1 MRAGQ
6 VVVGVLIVLA
16 LLLAACGQAAPAA
29 PTPAPAAPTKAP
41 AAQSTAAAKVEYP
54 ALSFKLGQP
63 FNPDHVFSQGMQK
76 FADLMMDKSG
86 GKIKVESFHSGSLV
100 QGKTELD
107 AIEKGVVDFGSV
119 VPVYHAGELPFLDE
133 ITIYQ
138 LLYNYSSMR
147 LLFKKARPQIEQEL
161 AKQKVKLLAAYPFTM
176 GFFFKKAIDKMNPD
190 FSGIKM
196 RSPGGAT
203 TYIVRHF
210 GASTVEMPSPDIPV
224 ALRTGVMQGLSTS
237 MSSWDT
243 LGIMEDV
250 PFAYYGDYTAGA
262 SFMAMRQDK
271 YASLPPAVQQ
281 LIDQAA
287 DESETWAYPNDQ
299 TQVEAIVKKAQG
311 NPKVQVNKLTQ
322 DEVNAWRAKLKPVFD
337 DFAKRHGDK
346 GAKSLKFAE
355 EALAETAKR

>member
-1 MRAGQ
+1 MRAGR
-6 VVVGVLIVLA
+6 VVVGVVMALA

-29 PTPAPAAPTKAP
+29 PATQAPAAAP
-41 AAQSTAAAKVEYP
+41 KPIAAAKVEYP
-54 ALSFKLGQP
+54 AMSLKLAHP
-63 FNPDHVFSQGMQK
+63 FNPDHVFAQGMQK
-76 FADLMMDKSG
+76 FADLLMDKSG

-119 VPVYHAGELPFLDE
+119 VAVYHAGELPFLDE

-138 LLYNYSSMR
+138 FLYNYKSMQV
-147 LLFKKARPQIEQEL
+147 LFKKARPQIEQEL
-161 AKQKVKLLAAYPFTM
+161 AKQKVQLLAAYPFTM
-176 GFFFKKAIDKMNPD
+176 GFYFQKAIDPKNPD

-203 TYIVRHF
+203 TYIVRHL

-237 MSSWDT
+237 ISSWDT
-243 LGIMEDV
+243 LGIMQDV
-250 PFAYYGDYTAGA
+250 PYAYYGDYTAGV
-262 SFMAMRQDK
+262 SFMAMRQDR

-281 LIDQAA
+281 LINQVA
-287 DESETWAYPNDQ
+287 DESEAWSYGNDQ
-299 TQVEAIVKKAQG
+299 NQVAGVVKKAES
-311 NPKVQVNKLTQ
+311 NPKVKLHKLTE
-322 DEVNAWRAKLKPVFD
+322 DEVTAWRAKLKPVFD

-346 GAKSLKFAE
+346 GAQFIKLAE
-355 EALAETAKR
+355 GALAETSKR